1 VKGEELILSKL
12 NKKKLEFSKR
22 IFIGVTIGVI
32 IVSIFSMYMVY
43 RTNDT
48 SILSYLIG
56 GIFAEFATAT
66 GFYYNK
72 SREENIRKI
81 EKNSKIESEGE

>member
-1 VKGEELILSKL
+1 
-12 NKKKLEFSKR
+12 LEFSKR